1 MKKFSYS
8 LQKILDLRN
17 FELDRAKAELGK
29 VNALITEQNNMLI
42 LIAHSRADVVSQADS
57 SLHDVSYLSNVQ
69 KYFSLLDQQ
78 KEVCLQK
85 IAQLEI
91 VADEKRKIVREAMQK
106 VKALE
111 KNRST
116 RYEEWKLENQHEE
129 ENVLDDIVTFKA
141 TFPSI

>member
-1 MKKFSYS
+1 M
-8 LQKILDLRN
+8 
-17 FELDRAKAELGK
+17 
-29 VNALITEQNNMLI
+29 
-42 LIAHSRADVVSQADS
+42 
-57 SLHDVSYLSNVQ
+57 HDVSYLSNVQ